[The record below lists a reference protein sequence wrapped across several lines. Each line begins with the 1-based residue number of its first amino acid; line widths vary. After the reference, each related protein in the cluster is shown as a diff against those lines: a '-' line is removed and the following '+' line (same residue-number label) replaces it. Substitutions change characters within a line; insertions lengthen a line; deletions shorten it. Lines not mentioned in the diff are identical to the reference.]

1 MVEKVN
7 FDDYA
12 KNYDEILKEQL
23 NFFSEDDKYFAKY
36 KVDLV
41 KKNVSN
47 NPKRILE
54 YGCGTGRNIAYFR
67 EHFPDAEIFG
77 VDLSAES
84 IEIASRENPSAR
96 FFVLDDIFLNTNASF
111 DLIFV
116 AGVFH
121 HIAPGLRGEAMANIN
136 QLLAIK
142 GEVLVFEHNPINP
155 VTRKLVRECPFDS
168 DAVLLPMNEL
178 LGLLASRLSIVSSKY
193 TLFFPPALKLL
204 LPIERMLSW
213 FPLGGQYFIHAK
225 KTS

>member
-121 HIAPGLRGEAMANIN
+121 HIA
-136 QLLAIK
+136 
-142 GEVLVFEHNPINP
+142 
-155 VTRKLVRECPFDS
+155 
-168 DAVLLPMNEL
+168 
-178 LGLLASRLSIVSSKY
+178 
-193 TLFFPPALKLL
+193 
-204 LPIERMLSW
+204 
-213 FPLGGQYFIHAK
+213 
-225 KTS
+225 